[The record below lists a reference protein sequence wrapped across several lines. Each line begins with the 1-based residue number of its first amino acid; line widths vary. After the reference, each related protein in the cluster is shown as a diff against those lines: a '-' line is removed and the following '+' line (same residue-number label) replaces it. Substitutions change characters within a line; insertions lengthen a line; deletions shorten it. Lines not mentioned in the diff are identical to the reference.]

1 VKNLDHVSV
10 DTHLIA
16 SPGNGRPAG
25 ARRPGFPKKTVENVR
40 LLWEHRRMLC
50 RVGVWALVAST
61 LIAFLIPKRYEATTQ
76 LMPPEEISTSGMA
89 MLGALSA
96 RGYGGSGMGG
106 SIAGTALGGI
116 ASDLIGMKSTGALF
130 VTILECRT
138 ISDRIIEQFHLDRV
152 YHTKKIEDTRMALW
166 RHVETWEDHKS
177 GIIGLTVTDT
187 SPERAAM
194 LAQAY
199 VTELDR
205 LVAQVSTSSARRE
218 RIFLEERLKS
228 VKNDLDNAAR
238 RFSEF
243 ASKNTAIDVPA
254 QGKAMVE
261 AAASLQG
268 QLIAAE
274 SELRGLQQIYTSN
287 NVRVRA
293 LGARITELKH
303 QLQNLGGSDSPDD
316 GKRDNQVYPSIRK
329 LPLLGV
335 TYFDL
340 YRESKIQETVYEL
353 LTEQYELAKVEEAKQ
368 IPSVKVLDA
377 AVVPTKKV
385 FPHRLQLMALGTLLS
400 LSAAVAWIF
409 FCRWWSEIDP
419 DDPGRLL
426 IGEMGV
432 SVRASTWRL
441 VPARV
446 RARAILVSGR
456 RTPEMSH
463 ANQMTETSTEGSPEK
478 RGRCMSEPS

>member
-76 LMPPEEISTSGMA
+76 LMPPEEISTS
-89 MLGALSA
+89 
-96 RGYGGSGMGG
+96 GSGMGG

-238 RFSEF
+238 PPG
-243 ASKNTAIDVPA
+243 PA
-254 QGKAMVE
+254 
-261 AAASLQG
+261 
-268 QLIAAE
+268 
-274 SELRGLQQIYTSN
+274 
-287 NVRVRA
+287 
-293 LGARITELKH
+293 
-303 QLQNLGGSDSPDD
+303 D
-316 GKRDNQVYPSIRK
+316 
-329 LPLLGV
+329 
-335 TYFDL
+335 
-340 YRESKIQETVYEL
+340 
-353 LTEQYELAKVEEAKQ
+353 
-368 IPSVKVLDA
+368 
-377 AVVPTKKV
+377 
-385 FPHRLQLMALGTLLS
+385 
-400 LSAAVAWIF
+400 
-409 FCRWWSEIDP
+409 CR
-419 DDPGRLL
+419 
-426 IGEMGV
+426 
-432 SVRASTWRL
+432 
-441 VPARV
+441 
-446 RARAILVSGR
+446 
-456 RTPEMSH
+456 
-463 ANQMTETSTEGSPEK
+463 
-478 RGRCMSEPS
+478 